1 MKKFVYKFLAVV
13 VSFVTAIAMI
23 PLSNGSVAYAEKA
36 QVQVTLNISRQ
47 QCITLTKQHLIKLQI
62 LP

>member
-36 QVQVTLNISRQ
+36 QVTSNVKYFSTTMYNFD
-47 QCITLTKQHLIKLQI
+47 KIKLQI